1 MPELLLRLN
10 RHNRL
15 RLTLALQTLC
25 ACLLWMP
32 IPLSIISAI
41 PLAIVFAA
49 ISWMTLMAGC
59 RANGPVIHKSISQ
72 TLAAILLIMAAGLGW
87 LLDIPSAAAF
97 ALSSLQWPL
106 YLQGRHSQALRMG
119 LLSSAIST
127 LLMAPVA
134 TGGLWLLLLSLF
146 WVIWLISLV
155 QVRQISLAGTEP
167 EQGVDETATINPDPQ
182 TADSKTHTRKI
193 RLTIPLLLPISA
205 GLICSAWLVWLLLPL
220 TEPQTLLFADR
231 HANTW
236 YQNKDWFGQAG
247 RRGDENRT
255 SSVLTKASQ
264 TAQEGPSGLW
274 ETVARETPQFDY
286 PGFADE
292 LALQQTPFPAD
303 NTRVLKVRSPVPLYL
318 KVHTFDF
325 FDGKRWT
332 SSSLSYQKLT
342 ADSHHQTLNH
352 YRLDTYLPAS
362 CPDSAQSAQTYE
374 VTLLQALPAWLP
386 VAATT
391 TTLQLPA
398 DVIALDN
405 WLQPLLPEAIQ
416 PGTRYRGTVSGRME
430 SDHPIACSVVPAKP
444 DLRLPAADS
453 IWLKE
458 LASTITA
465 QGNSD
470 MAKARLLESYMRS
483 HFQATDTASAN
494 TTSDRSAVENLLRAQ
509 KPASGE
515 TIASSLA
522 MLLRSIEIPA
532 RLATG
537 FAATR
542 FNPVSGDYE
551 VHQQDG
557 HAWVEAWINQ
567 HWVILEGDNRFQLPV
582 KTRYQNRADA
592 LYQWL
597 DNESPL
603 FYPYAVLYWVLL
615 WPLGLILHWGW
626 PILLPLL
633 LMSPLMYYPPLQTIL
648 AEAAN
653 PLHKL
658 WWLTRIHHYKP
669 TTPER
674 DLRRTLPWLMKL
686 ASLAGCQRKTGE
698 TMEAWSLRLSD
709 ELSECQ
715 QEDLSVL
722 EKLVNQYFYE
732 SPDQT
737 SQWQRLLNANQ
748 ADPLQENEPDAA
760 ELKQLLVE
768 IAIQIKLSKPL

>member
-1 MPELLLRLN
+1 MPELLLRLH

-32 IPLSIISAI
+32 VTLSLMSAI

-49 ISWMTLMAGC
+49 ISWITLMAGC
-59 RANGPVIHKSISQ
+59 RANGPVIHTSVSQ

-106 YLQGRHSQALRMG
+106 YLQGRHRQALHMG
-119 LLSSAIST
+119 LFSSAVST
-127 LLMAPVA
+127 LLMTPVA
-134 TGGLWLLLLSLF
+134 MGGLWLLLLSLF

-155 QVRQISLAGTEP
+155 QVRQISLSGAEP
-167 EQGVDETATINPDPQ
+167 EQGIDKTAAIEPEPH
-182 TADSKTHTRKI
+182 TAAAPPRSQI
-193 RLTIPLLLPISA
+193 PLTIPLLLPVSA
-205 GLICSAWLVWLLLPL
+205 LLLCSAWLVWLLLPMA
-220 TEPQTLLFADR
+220 EPNTLLFADR
-231 HANTW
+231 HASTW
-236 YQNKDWFGQAG
+236 YHNQDWLGQAA
-247 RRGDENRT
+247 RSGDRNRS

-292 LALQQTPFPAD
+292 LALQQTPFPA
-303 NTRVLKVRSPVPLYL
+303 TSQQVLKVRSPVPLYL

-342 ADSHHQTLNH
+342 ADSRQQTLNH

-416 PGTRYRGTVSGRME
+416 PGTRYRGNFSERLDSG
-430 SDHPIACSVVPAKP
+430 HPIACSVIPAKP

-458 LASTITA
+458 LASAIAA
-465 QGNSD
+465 QGNND
-470 MAKARLLESYMRS
+470 MARALLLENHMRS
-483 HFQATDTASAN
+483 HFQATLAAADN
-494 TTSDRSAVENLLRAQ
+494 TDSGRSAIDNLLREQ
-509 KPASGE
+509 KPASNE
-515 TIASSLA
+515 TIASALA

-542 FNPVSGDYE
+542 LNPVSGDYE
-551 VHQQDG
+551 VHQQEG

-597 DNESPL
+597 DHESPL
-603 FYPYAVLYWVLL
+603 FYAYAVIYWTLL
-615 WPLGLILHWGW
+615 WPLGLIVHRGW

-633 LMSPLMYYPPLQTIL
+633 LMTPLMYYPPAKTIL
-648 AEAAN
+648 AKAVN
-653 PLHKL
+653 PLLQL
-658 WWLTRIHHYKP
+658 WWLTRIRRYKP

-674 DLRRTLPWLMKL
+674 DLLRTLPWLMKL
-686 ASLAGCQRKTGE
+686 ASLAGCQRRTGE
-698 TMEAWSLRLSD
+698 TLEAWSLRLSE

-748 ADPLQENEPDAA
+748 ADPVQETEPDAA

-768 IAIQIKLSKPL
+768 IAIQIKLSKPA